1 MPRALLRGATARWD
15 VTMPPNQ
22 TLLPPHHIGCPQ
34 DRGRGTAADMSVC
47 LSVCVSL
54 LVCIGRRR
62 GELSTCELFCTR
74 TRCSVTRRVKGAATD
89 QAARGQVRLSISSS
103 SRRANQRPHHI
114 FCLRAAHASIGES
127 TAISPPASHP
137 AARRVGR
144 LFASSGLACGTGS
157 RFAVDTTPHCLSV
170 LPRVSRA
177 SRRTPH
183 ASPSLT
189 RYQLLGCCC
198 QPREHATSHFSLRLG
213 TYLSCLTCTHSY
225 SPRL

>member
-1 MPRALLRGATARWD
+1 MNCSALVHSYTLLRHTTREGCSHRPGCTRADTPFNLFFVAT
-15 VTMPPNQ
+15 
-22 TLLPPHHIGCPQ
+22 GES
-34 DRGRGTAADMSVC
+34 TAASHL
-47 LSVCVSL
+47 LSA
-54 LVCIGRRR
+54 
-62 GELSTCELFCTR
+62 ST
-74 TRCSVTRRVKGAATD
+74 
-89 QAARGQVRLSISSS
+89 
-103 SRRANQRPHHI
+103 
-114 FCLRAAHASIGES
+114 AHASIGES
-127 TAISPPASHP
+127 TAISPPASYP
-137 AARRVGR
+137 ATRRVGR

-189 RYQLLGCCC
+189 HYQLLGCCC

-213 TYLSCLTCTHSY
+213 TYLSCLTCPHSY